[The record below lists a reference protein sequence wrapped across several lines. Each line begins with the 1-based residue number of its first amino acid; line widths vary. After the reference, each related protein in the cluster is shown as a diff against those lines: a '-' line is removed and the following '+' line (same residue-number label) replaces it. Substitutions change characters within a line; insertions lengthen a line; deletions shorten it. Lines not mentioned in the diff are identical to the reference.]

1 MSKRVYALI
10 TAIIGGLATIAT
22 GVVSFLQ
29 PAYTPAIISAI
40 GVGATAIL
48 EICNLFVKPTENK
61 N

>member
-1 MSKRVYALI
+1 MSKRVYALT

-29 PAYTPAIISAI
+29 PAYTPAIIIAI

-48 EICNLFVKPTENK
+48 EICNLFVKSTENK